1 MFKGFK
7 TIVFN
12 VLAAILPILEATSL
26 TNTMNDEF
34 TALYTAVLAGAN
46 LYLRFKTNTPVF
58 KATKR

>member
-12 VLAAILPILEATSL
+12 VLAAILPILEASSVTDA
-26 TNTMNDEF
+26 MNDEF
-34 TALYTAVLAGAN
+34 TALYGAAMAGAN
-46 LYLRFKTNTPVF
+46 LYLRYKTTTPVF